1 MLIYICSD
9 GYYHNIMNLDYMVK
23 LMAYKN
29 EINMCGLDGQTYL
42 ILKCESEEEANK
54 IIKKIYFNM
63 THNIKSMILDLEEF
77 RKEETE
83 TARTRK
89 ASENCI
95 SKADIKTYLSAP
107 DANGDRIIYESDL
120 DLLPPVTPQR
130 PKGKWIRNLIR
141 NAKDGCIGA
150 KMICSECNNDNKH
163 DEYMKFC
170 PNCGAEMEIE

>member
-83 TARTRK
+83 TTRIRK
-89 ASENCI
+89 AGEDCI

-120 DLLPPVTPQR
+120 DLLPLVTPQR
-130 PKGKWIRNLIR
+130 PKGKWMVISCEPTDIF
-141 NAKDGCIGA
+141 K
-150 KMICSECNNDNKH
+150 CSECGMRVINPYK
-163 DEYMKFC
+163 YC
-170 PNCGAEMEIE
+170 PNCGAEMETEY